1 MLVHRGVIIIRAQL
15 IAEAEDG
22 ACETGTFLIFEAQ
35 FDVSSTKNETQNLP
49 LTDENNIRHAQSMK
63 SGHNLNLY
71 HPC

>member
-1 MLVHRGVIIIRAQL
+1 MLVHRGVIMLRAQL

-49 LTDENNIRHAQSMK
+49 LTD
-63 SGHNLNLY
+63 
-71 HPC
+71 

>member
-15 IAEAEDG
+15 IDDG
-22 ACETGTFLIFEAQ
+22 ACETGTFSIFEAQ

-49 LTDENNIRHAQSMK
+49 LTDENNIRHAQSMN